1 MNDGRPRGQCPC
13 PRPPLRSDLDGF
25 LRFEFDGHWYACAAL
40 AISRKTRDLFAPFL
54 RDRLRLDRAHLP
66 WTYLSLSILRVAS
79 SWLARTVL
87 HHHVGERLSSTWP
100 RESFC
105 CTESPETT
113 VEMMVREP
121 FLEGIILPPCASQQ
135 LPCTGL
141 LPRFGARLLTATV
154 LLLLSCGSCLI
165 SAHAAADTAPAASCS
180 RGSSSNFRAPA
191 ARWLFWP
198 PAAGTS
204 GTTARRRC
212 SPSAIFACF
221 AVGGPRDRGSSVPQ
235 IFLLHESI
243 DLDELYTVVPLT
255 QIVRRRLIFGVAFSE
270 VARLSAVHQYQYRSE
285 RHTLRGP

>member
-1 MNDGRPRGQCPC
+1 MNDGRSRGQCPC

-79 SWLARTVL
+79 SWLPRTVL

-121 FLEGIILPPCASQQ
+121 FLECTILPPCASQQ

-141 LPRFGARLLTATV
+141 LPRLGARLLTAGCAAPAVVRQRPVQHQLHTRCHGR
-154 LLLLSCGSCLI
+154 LQYT
-165 SAHAAADTAPAASCS
+165 AAAAHS
-180 RGSSSNFRAPA
+180 
-191 ARWLFWP
+191 
-198 PAAGTS
+198 
-204 GTTARRRC
+204 
-212 SPSAIFACF
+212 
-221 AVGGPRDRGSSVPQ
+221 
-235 IFLLHESI
+235 H
-243 DLDELYTVVPLT
+243 
-255 QIVRRRLIFGVAFSE
+255 
-270 VARLSAVHQYQYRSE
+270 
-285 RHTLRGP
+285 

>member
-54 RDRLRLDRAHLP
+54 RDRLRLNRAHLP
-66 WTYLSLSILRVAS
+66 WTYISLSILRVAS

-204 GTTARRRC
+204 GTTTARRC

-270 VARLSAVHQYQYRSE
+270 VPPLAFLHQY
-285 RHTLRGP
+285 L